1 MAADAGSIVG
11 KLDLDISG
19 FQSKL
24 NEAASATK
32 SSMNSI
38 KSASKHASDNV
49 NKSGKH
55 MFSGWSGTLD
65 EARDKVVD
73 VFGGISTAAKIG
85 LGAAAAGVAGFV
97 KTSVDA
103 YSDYEQLSGGIQKLY
118 GNMGMSVQ
126 QYAKV
131 NNKSV
136 SQVQSDWERNERA
149 QRLVFENAR
158 QAYKTAGMSANDYMQ
173 QATTFSAKLIQDLG
187 GNTEKAAK
195 VTDVAIRAMSDNYNT
210 FGGNIED
217 IQNAFNGFAK
227 ENYSMLDNLKL
238 GYGGTKDEMQR
249 LISDANEY
257 AASIGKASDLSI
269 DSFADVIE
277 AIELI
282 QEKQQ
287 IAGTTAR
294 ESSTTLEG
302 SFNSMKASWTN
313 FAAEFGKDNAD
324 IGARTKELVDSV
336 ATYLGNLIPRVGK
349 IAKAAFDELPK
360 VIKAVKGKLPGP
372 VNAIIDIVGALGPA
386 VIGIVTG
393 ISTVVEAV
401 KIGKKIK
408 DLTKGIKAM
417 FAVLNAN
424 PAIAIIALIAAVA
437 AALITLYA
445 TNEDFRNGVNACFKS
460 IAEVVGPII
469 KQIVGALKQAAEW
482 FMNNIWPT
490 LQDIGSQFMELVG
503 AIGDR
508 LSQFFDWL
516 KTTFGPFIDSVIVPF
531 FDNLKQL
538 VEDDFKTI
546 GDVIKTALD
555 IIKDILKLFTD
566 VVKGD
571 WGAAWD
577 DLKTLASDAL
587 NGIGTIIGDIAKHI
601 VDLLKTIFQPL
612 ADFFSGLWDVITSGV
627 SDAWSGISQFFSDLG
642 SGFVTLFTETIPNAL
657 AGVVQAIADWVT
669 GLPDQAS
676 QVGSQFCDAVAD
688 FFMNL
693 PERIGEAIG
702 LIIGVVIGLPVAL
715 AVLAIKVGSDFCDAV
730 VNFFKQLPGKIQG
743 FLSTVI
749 SNVGSWATQMASN
762 AQQAGS
768 QFIHNV
774 ISFFQ
779 QLPGKISNFLSTI
792 ISSVGSWVTQM
803 ASKAMEAGSKFLQNI
818 ISFFQQLPGKIS
830 SFAHSALAAIQSF
843 PSNLANIARNAAQQ
857 FLNNIRNGLNNAV
870 NFVRSIPSRIRGAL
884 GNLGS
889 LLYNAGHSI
898 IDGLLRGLR
907 RGFSAVQ
914 NFVGGIAGWI
924 KSHKGPEQYDKQLLV
939 ENGGWIIQGLDKGLE
954 KSFQNTEK
962 KVSKYGERLKDAF
975 GNFSSKTSKFGSM
988 AMQVNVPDKVDIS
1001 NQMAPSSVI
1010 DYDLLAEKMTD
1021 VLRDAPIQPQ
1031 VDVNMEDGDVY
1042 MDGERVGRKVAPVVS
1057 RVQAKKV
1064 KVSV

>member
-38 KSASKHASDNV
+38 ESASKHASDNV

-65 EARDKVVD
+65 EAKDKVVD

-103 YSDYEQLSGGIQKLY
+103 YSDYEQMSGGIQKLY

-136 SQVQSDWERNERA
+136 SQVQSAWERNERA
-149 QRLVFENAR
+149 QRKVFENAR

-294 ESSTTLEG
+294 EASTTLEG

-372 VNAIIDIVGALGPA
+372 VNAIIDIIGALGPA

-401 KIGKKIK
+401 KIGKKIEE
-408 DLTKGIKAM
+408 LTKGIKAM
-417 FAVLNAN
+417 FAVLSAN
-424 PAIAIIALIAAVA
+424 PALAIIALIAAVA

-469 KQIVGALKQAAEW
+469 KQIVGALKQAADW

-503 AIGDR
+503 VIGDR

-587 NGIGTIIGDIAKHI
+587 NGIGTVIGDIAKHI

-612 ADFFSGLWDVITSGV
+612 AD
-627 SDAWSGISQFFSDLG
+627 
-642 SGFVTLFTETIPNAL
+642 
-657 AGVVQAIADWVT
+657 
-669 GLPDQAS
+669 
-676 QVGSQFCDAVAD
+676 
-688 FFMNL
+688 
-693 PERIGEAIG
+693 
-702 LIIGVVIGLPVAL
+702 
-715 AVLAIKVGSDFCDAV
+715 
-730 VNFFKQLPGKIQG
+730 LPGKIQG
-743 FLSTVI
+743 LLSTII
-749 SNVGSWATQMASN
+749 SKVGSWVTQMASN
-762 AQQAGS
+762 AKQAGS
-768 QFIHNV
+768 QFINNV

-779 QLPGKISNFLSTI
+779 QLPGKINNFLSTI
-792 ISSVGSWVTQM
+792 ISSVGSWVTKM

-889 LLYNAGHSI
+889 LLSSAGHSI
-898 IDGLLRGLR
+898 MDGLLRGLR
-907 RGFSAVQ
+907 RGFNAVK

-924 KSHKGPEQYDKQLLV
+924 KSHKGPEQYDKQLLI

-962 KVSKYGERLKDAF
+962 KVSKYGERLQDAF
-975 GNFSSKTSKFGSM
+975 GNFSSKTSKLGSM

-1001 NQMAPSSVI
+1001 NPMAPSSVI

-1031 VDVNMEDGDVY
+1031 VDVSMEDGDVY

>member
-38 KSASKHASDNV
+38 ESASKHASDNV

-65 EARDKVVD
+65 EAKDKVVD

-118 GNMGMSVQ
+118 GNMGLSVQ

-136 SQVQSDWERNERA
+136 SQVQSAWERNERA
-149 QRLVFENAR
+149 QRKVFENAR

-227 ENYSMLDNLKL
+227 ENYAMLDNLKL

-257 AASIGKASDLSI
+257 AASIGKASNLSI

-294 ESSTTLEG
+294 EASTTLEG

-336 ATYLGNLIPRVGK
+336 ATYLGNLIPRIGK

-360 VIKAVKGKLPGP
+360 VIEAVKGKLPGP

-401 KIGKKIK
+401 KIGKKIEE
-408 DLTKGIKAM
+408 LTKGIKAM

-469 KQIVGALKQAAEW
+469 KQIVGALKQAADW

-577 DLKTLASDAL
+577 DLKTLASDAW

-642 SGFVTLFTETIPNAL
+642 S
-657 AGVVQAIADWVT
+657 
-669 GLPDQAS
+669 
-676 QVGSQFCDAVAD
+676 
-688 FFMNL
+688 
-693 PERIGEAIG
+693 
-702 LIIGVVIGLPVAL
+702 
-715 AVLAIKVGSDFCDAV
+715 
-730 VNFFKQLPGKIQG
+730 FFKQLPGKIQG

-749 SNVGSWATQMASN
+749 SNVGSWVTQMASN

-803 ASKAMEAGSKFLQNI
+803 ASKAKEAGSKFLQNI

-1001 NQMAPSSVI
+1001 NPMAPSSVI

-1064 KVSV
+1064 KDSV

>member
-38 KSASKHASDNV
+38 ESASKHASDNV
-49 NKSGKH
+49 SKSGKH

-65 EARDKVVD
+65 EAKDKVVD

-136 SQVQSDWERNERA
+136 SQVQSAWERNERA
-149 QRLVFENAR
+149 QRKVFENAR

-294 ESSTTLEG
+294 EASTTLEG

-336 ATYLGNLIPRVGK
+336 ATYLGNLIPRIGK

-372 VNAIIDIVGALGPA
+372 VNAIIDIIGALGPA

-401 KIGKKIK
+401 KIGKKIEE
-408 DLTKGIKAM
+408 LTKGIKAM

-424 PAIAIIALIAAVA
+424 PVIAIIALIAAVA

-469 KQIVGALKQAAEW
+469 KQIVGALKQAADW

-577 DLKTLASDAL
+577 DLKTLASDAW

-612 ADFFSGLWDVITSGV
+612 ADFFSGLWDAITSGV
-627 SDAWSGISQFFSDLG
+627 SDAWSGISQFFSDFG
-642 SGFVTLFTETIPNAL
+642 S
-657 AGVVQAIADWVT
+657 
-669 GLPDQAS
+669 
-676 QVGSQFCDAVAD
+676 
-688 FFMNL
+688 
-693 PERIGEAIG
+693 
-702 LIIGVVIGLPVAL
+702 
-715 AVLAIKVGSDFCDAV
+715 
-730 VNFFKQLPGKIQG
+730 FFKQLPGKIQG
-743 FLSTVI
+743 FLSTII
-749 SNVGSWATQMASN
+749 SKVGSWVTQMASN

-803 ASKAMEAGSKFLQNI
+803 ASKAKEAGSKFLQNI

-889 LLYNAGHSI
+889 LLSSAGHSI
-898 IDGLLRGLR
+898 MDGFLRGIR
-907 RGFSAVQ
+907 RGFNAVK

-954 KSFQNTEK
+954 KSFQKTEK

-975 GNFSSKTSKFGSM
+975 GNFSSKTSKLGSM

-1001 NQMAPSSVI
+1001 NPMAPSSVI

-1064 KVSV
+1064 KDSV

>member
-38 KSASKHASDNV
+38 ESASKHASDNV
-49 NKSGKH
+49 KKSGKH

-85 LGAAAAGVAGFV
+85 LGAATAGVAGFV

-136 SQVQSDWERNERA
+136 SQVQSAWERNERA
-149 QRLVFENAR
+149 QRKVFENAR

-294 ESSTTLEG
+294 EASTTLEG

-336 ATYLGNLIPRVGK
+336 ATYLGNLIPRIGK

-372 VNAIIDIVGALGPA
+372 VNAIIDTIGALGPA

-408 DLTKGIKAM
+408 ELTKGIQAM

-469 KQIVGALKQAAEW
+469 SKIVDALKQAADW

-566 VVKGD
+566 VVNGD

-577 DLKTLASDAL
+577 DLKTLASDAW

-642 SGFVTLFTETIPNAL
+642 SGF
-657 AGVVQAIADWVT
+657 
-669 GLPDQAS
+669 
-676 QVGSQFCDAVAD
+676 
-688 FFMNL
+688 
-693 PERIGEAIG
+693 
-702 LIIGVVIGLPVAL
+702 
-715 AVLAIKVGSDFCDAV
+715 
-730 VNFFKQLPGKIQG
+730 KQLPGKIQG
-743 FLSTVI
+743 FLSTII
-749 SNVGSWATQMASN
+749 SNVGSWVTQMASN

-803 ASKAMEAGSKFLQNI
+803 ASKAKEAGSKFLQNI

-907 RGFSAVQ
+907 RGFDAVQ

-954 KSFQNTEK
+954 KSFQKTEK

-975 GNFSSKTSKFGSM
+975 GNFSSKTSKLGSM

-1001 NQMAPSSVI
+1001 NPMAPSSVI

-1064 KVSV
+1064 KDSV

>member
-38 KSASKHASDNV
+38 ESASKHASDNV
-49 NKSGKH
+49 NESGKH

-65 EARDKVVD
+65 EAKDKVVD

-136 SQVQSDWERNERA
+136 SQVQSAWERNERA
-149 QRLVFENAR
+149 QRKVFENAR

-227 ENYSMLDNLKL
+227 ENYAMLDNLKL

-294 ESSTTLEG
+294 EASTTLEG

-336 ATYLGNLIPRVGK
+336 ATYLGNLIPRIGK

-360 VIKAVKGKLPGP
+360 VIEAVKGKLPGP
-372 VNAIIDIVGALGPA
+372 VNAIIDIIGALGPA

-401 KIGKKIK
+401 KIGKKIEE
-408 DLTKGIKAM
+408 LTKGIKAM

-469 KQIVGALKQAAEW
+469 KQIAGALKQAAEW
-482 FMNNIWPT
+482 FMNNIWPK

-577 DLKTLASDAL
+577 DLKTLAYDAW

-612 ADFFSGLWDVITSGV
+612 AD
-627 SDAWSGISQFFSDLG
+627 
-642 SGFVTLFTETIPNAL
+642 
-657 AGVVQAIADWVT
+657 
-669 GLPDQAS
+669 
-676 QVGSQFCDAVAD
+676 
-688 FFMNL
+688 
-693 PERIGEAIG
+693 
-702 LIIGVVIGLPVAL
+702 
-715 AVLAIKVGSDFCDAV
+715 
-730 VNFFKQLPGKIQG
+730 FFKQLPGKIQG

-1001 NQMAPSSVI
+1001 NPMAPSSVI

>member
-1 MAADAGSIVG
+1 MAVDAGSIVG

-38 KSASKHASDNV
+38 ESASKHASDNV
-49 NKSGKH
+49 NESGKH

-65 EARDKVVD
+65 EAKDKVVD

-118 GNMGMSVQ
+118 GNMGMSVED
-126 QYAKV
+126 YARV

-136 SQVQSDWERNERA
+136 SQVQGDWERNEQA
-149 QRLVFENAR
+149 QQKVFDNAR

-173 QATTFSAKLIQDLG
+173 QATTFSAKLIKDLG
-187 GNTEKAAK
+187 GNTDKAAD

-227 ENYSMLDNLKL
+227 QNYTMLDNLKL
-238 GYGGTKDEMQR
+238 GYGGTEEEMQH
-249 LISDANEY
+249 LIDDANTY
-257 AASIGKASDLSI
+257 AASIGESSDMSI
-269 DSFADVIE
+269 DSFADIIR

-302 SFNSMKASWTN
+302 SFNSMKSSWSN

-336 ATYLGNLIPRVGK
+336 ATYLGNLIPRIGK

-360 VIKAVKGKLPGP
+360 VIEAVKGKLPGP
-372 VNAIIDIVGALGPA
+372 VNAIIDIIGALGPA

-393 ISTVVEAV
+393 ISTAVEAV
-401 KIGKKIK
+401 KIGKKIEE
-408 DLTKGIKAM
+408 LTKGIKAM
-417 FAVLNAN
+417 FAVINAN

-445 TNEDFRNGVNACFKS
+445 TNEDFRNGVNAVFKS
-460 IAEVVGPII
+460 IADVVGPII
-469 KQIVGALKQAAEW
+469 EHIADALKQAADW
-482 FMNNIWPT
+482 FVSNIWPT

-516 KTTFGPFIDSVIVPF
+516 KTTFGPFIESVIVPF

-538 VEDDFKTI
+538 VQDDFKTI

-577 DLKTLASDAL
+577 DLKTLASDAW
-587 NGIGTIIGDIAKHI
+587 NGICTIIGDFAKHI

-627 SDAWSGISQFFSDLG
+627 SDAWSGISQFFSDIG
-642 SGFVTLFTETIPNAL
+642 NGFVTLFTETIPNAL
-657 AGVVQAIADWVT
+657 SCAVQAIADWIAS
-669 GLPDQAS
+669 LPDQAA

-688 FFMNL
+688 FFMSL

-702 LIIGVVIGLPVAL
+702 LVVGVVIGLPIAL
-715 AVLAIKVGSDFCDAV
+715 AELAVQVGVEFCDALV
-730 VNFFKQLPGKIQG
+730 SFFQQLPGKIQS
-743 FLSTVI
+743 FLSTII
-749 SNVGSWATQMASN
+749 SNVGAWVTQMASN

-768 QFIHNV
+768 QFIQNV

-779 QLPGKISNFLSTI
+779 QLPGNIANFLSTI
-792 ISSVGSWVTQM
+792 ISNVGLWVIQM
-803 ASKAMEAGSKFLQNI
+803 AGKASEAGSSFLQNI

-830 SFAHSALAAIQSF
+830 SFASSALSAIASF
-843 PSNLANIARNAAQQ
+843 PSDLANIARNAAQQ
-857 FLNNIRNGLNNAV
+857 FLNSIMNGMNDAV
-870 NFVRSIPSRIRGAL
+870 NFVRNIPSMILGAL

-889 LLYNAGHSI
+889 LLYSAGLSI
-898 IDGLLRGLR
+898 MDGFLSGLR
-907 RGFSAVQ
+907 RGFDSVK
-914 NFVGGIAGWI
+914 NFVGGIADWI

-954 KSFQNTEK
+954 KSFQNTEN
-962 KVSKYGERLKDAF
+962 KVSKYGERLQDAF
-975 GNFSSKTSKFGSM
+975 GNFSSKTSKLGSM

-1001 NQMAPSSVI
+1001 SPMASSGVI